1 MSTFAMLLPWSAA
14 ADLLNPVRR
23 LCDPTHRY
31 EYEIYCR
38 LNHIEVVAIDHG
50 PKSESEKIVSY
61 VHAEEGRQKR
71 DANHDE

>member
-31 EYEIYCR
+31 AFEFYCR

-50 PKSESEKIVSY
+50 PKPESEKIVSY
-61 VHAEEGRQKR
+61 VHAEEGRHAREK
-71 DANHDE
+71 NDE